1 MSGRLDRIEAQLHV
15 TRGILVTPVTADT
28 TGGSATPVVS
38 GLIEA
43 QRGYGSVDNGQAWNI
58 KSAVLVQI
66 HRAGARSA
74 LLGLFAN
81 ELTSNPYNKLGYNP
95 RGSIWEENVLFF
107 QRLRR
112 LDWYA
117 GLFFRSRHEL
127 DAATPVN
134 ELAPDSVV
142 GPTARVIG
150 ISGYRGA
157 LLLSGPRHWR
167 MRARAQLQ
175 IERYWH
181 WKEIRIPEEA
191 GGPYWPNAST
201 AATLG
206 GSLSR
211 AARSA
216 VVPYSR
222 GWITTVVFNRKQQT
236 DRSPRFEI
244 NGRIEAGLRFGR
256 HGGLD
261 VFGAYERFFD
271 EMSRPRP
278 VATGVGYVG
287 ARFSAATLSGNSWER

>member
-1 MSGRLDRIEAQLHV
+1 ML
-15 TRGILVTPVTADT
+15 TPLAADT
-28 TGGSATPVVS
+28 NGVSSTPKVS

-43 QRGYGSVDNGQAWNI
+43 QRGYGSAENAQAWNI
-58 KSAVLVQI
+58 KSAVLVEV
-66 HRAGARSA
+66 HRPGARSA
-74 LLGLFAN
+74 LIGLFAN
-81 ELTSNPYNKLGYNP
+81 ELTSNPYNDLGYNP

-107 QRLRR
+107 QRRRR

-134 ELAPDSVV
+134 ELSPDSAS

-157 LLLSGPRHWR
+157 LLVSGPPHWA
-167 MRARAQLQ
+167 MRARVQLQ
-175 IERYWH
+175 LERYWH
-181 WKEIRIPEEA
+181 WKEIRIPDEP

-201 AATLG
+201 AATVG

-211 AARSA
+211 AVRPAIM
-216 VVPYSR
+216 PYGR
-222 GWITTVVFNRKQQT
+222 GWMTTVLFNRKRRV

-244 NGRIEAGLRFGR
+244 NGRIEGGLRFGR
-256 HGGLD
+256 RGGLD

-287 ARFSAATLSGNSWER
+287 ARFSAASLSGNSAEW

>member
-1 MSGRLDRIEAQLHV
+1 M
-15 TRGILVTPVTADT
+15 
-28 TGGSATPVVS
+28 S

-43 QRGYGSVDNGQAWNI
+43 QRGYGSADNAQAWNI
-58 KSAVLVQI
+58 KSAVLVKV
-66 HRAGARSA
+66 HRPGARSA
-74 LLGLFAN
+74 LIGLFAN
-81 ELTSNPYNKLGYNP
+81 ELTSNPYNDLGYNP
-95 RGSIWEENVLFF
+95 RGSIWEENVLLF
-107 QRLRR
+107 QRRQR

-134 ELAPDSVV
+134 ELSPDSAS

-157 LLLSGPRHWR
+157 VLLSGPRHWAA
-167 MRARAQLQ
+167 RARVQLQ

-191 GGPYWPNAST
+191 GGPYWPNASG
-201 AATLG
+201 AATVG

-211 AARSA
+211 DVRTDFM
-216 VVPYSR
+216 PYAR
-222 GWITTVVFNRKQQT
+222 GWISTVLFDRKRRA
-236 DRSPRFEI
+236 DRSPRVEI
-244 NGRIEAGLRFGR
+244 NARMEAGFRSR
-256 HGGLD
+256 SAGGLD

-287 ARFSAATLSGNSWER
+287 ARFSAAALSGAGGR